1 MAWQNLLISRPA
13 RLSLKNRQLRCE
25 QESGELNLALEDI
38 TSIVLESPQIT
49 LTSALMAAC
58 AYENIAIITCDET
71 HTPNGLLTSFL
82 PHSRQAGMLRTQ
94 MAWSKPFTKRLWQ
107 LVVKQK
113 ITNQAAAL
121 KHCGREH
128 ARLTKLATEVDSGDT
143 KNCEAQ
149 AARLY
154 FNVLFEGV
162 SHDTFR
168 RHGDDLPN
176 AALNYGYAILRAA
189 IARELVQ
196 FGFIPAL
203 GIHHCSELNA
213 FNLADDLIEPFRPF
227 VDAHI
232 CINGIG
238 LNGDLNDVAQHKE
251 HAEGGLTLQERAS
264 LVQSLQ
270 LACVLAG
277 ERHTLLHAIHLTVK
291 SLSTASESAKPD
303 KLRLPS
309 MPRDFGIKLMS

>member
-25 QESGELNLALEDI
+25 QESGEVNLALEDI
-38 TSIVLESPQIT
+38 ASIVLESPQIT
-49 LTSALMAAC
+49 LTSALISAC
-58 AYENIAIITCDET
+58 ADENIAIITCDET
-71 HTPNGLLTSFL
+71 HTPNGLFTSFL
-82 PHSRQAGMLRTQ
+82 PHSRQAGMLQ
-94 MAWSKPFTKRLWQ
+94 AQIAWSKPFTKRIWQ
-107 LVVKQK
+107 LVIKQK

-121 KHCGREH
+121 KLCGIEH
-128 ARLTKLATEVDSGDT
+128 ARLSKLAAEVDSGDT

-154 FNVLFEGV
+154 FNLLFEGV

-168 RHGDDLPN
+168 RHGEDLPN

-232 CINGIG
+232 SLNGIG
-238 LNGDLNDVAQHKE
+238 LNRVAQQKE
-251 HAEGGLTLQERAS
+251 HAEGGLTIQERAS

-270 LACVLAG
+270 LACVQAG

-291 SLSTASESAKPD
+291 SLSTATEESKPD

-309 MPRDFGIKLMS
+309 IPREFGIKLMS

>member
-38 TSIVLESPQIT
+38 VSIVLESPQIT
-49 LTSALMAAC
+49 LTSALIAAC
-58 AYENIAIITCDET
+58 ADENIAIITCDET

-121 KHCGREH
+121 KHCGSEH
-128 ARLTKLATEVDSGDT
+128 ARLTKLAAEVDSGDT

-227 VDAHI
+227 IDAHI
-232 CINGIG
+232 SLNDIG
-238 LNGDLNDVAQHKE
+238 LNSVAQQKE
-251 HAEGGLTLQERAS
+251 HAEAGLTLQERAS

-309 MPRDFGIKLMS
+309 MPREFGLKLMS

>member
-25 QESGELNLALEDI
+25 QENGEVNLALEDI
-38 TSIVLESPQIT
+38 ASIVLESPQIT
-49 LTSALMAAC
+49 LTSALISAC
-58 AYENIAIITCDET
+58 ADENIAMITCDET
-71 HTPNGLLTSFL
+71 HTPNGLFASFL
-82 PHSRQAGMLRTQ
+82 PHSRQAGMLRAQ

-113 ITNQAAAL
+113 ISNQAATL
-121 KHCGREH
+121 KLCGREH
-128 ARLTKLATEVDSGDT
+128 ARLTKLATEVDSGDS

-154 FNVLFEGV
+154 FNVLFDGV
-162 SHDTFR
+162 NHDAFK
-168 RHGDDLPN
+168 RHGEDLPN

-227 VDAHI
+227 VDAYVS
-232 CINGIG
+232 INGIG
-238 LNGDLNDVAQHKE
+238 QSMEN
-251 HAEGGLTLQERAS
+251 AEGLTLQERAS
-264 LVQSLQ
+264 LVQNLQ
-270 LACVLAG
+270 LACMVAG
-277 ERHTLLHAIHLTVK
+277 EKHTLLHAIHLVVK
-291 SLSTASESAKPD
+291 SLSTATELAKPD
-303 KLRLPS
+303 KLLLPT
-309 MPRDFGIKLMS
+309 MPKAFGIKEMN

>member
-25 QESGELNLALEDI
+25 QDDGEVNLALEDI
-38 TSIVLESPQIT
+38 ASVVLESPQIT
-49 LTSALMAAC
+49 LTSALIAAC
-58 AYENIAIITCDET
+58 AAENIAIITCDET

-82 PHSRQAGMLRTQ
+82 PHSRQAGMLRAQ
-94 MAWSKPFTKRLWQ
+94 IAWSKPFAKRLWQ
-107 LVVKQK
+107 LVIKQK

-121 KHCGREH
+121 KLCGIEH
-128 ARLTKLATEVDSGDT
+128 ARLSKLAVVVDSGDT
-143 KNCEAQ
+143 TNCEAQ

-154 FNVLFEGV
+154 FNLLFEGV

-168 RHGDDLPN
+168 RHGEDLPN
-176 AALNYGYAILRAA
+176 ATLNYGYAILRAA
-189 IARELVQ
+189 ITRELVQ

-232 CINGIG
+232 SLNGIG
-238 LNGDLNDVAQHKE
+238 LNRVKQQEE

-270 LACVLAG
+270 LACVFAG

-291 SLSTASESAKPD
+291 SLSTATEVSKPD

-309 MPRDFGIKLMS
+309 MPREFGIKLMS

>member
-25 QESGELNLALEDI
+25 QETGEVNLALEDI
-38 TSIVLESPQIT
+38 VSVVLESPQIT

-58 AYENIAIITCDET
+58 AEENIAIITCDET

-82 PHSRQAGMLRTQ
+82 PHSRQAGMLRAQ
-94 MAWSKPFTKRLWQ
+94 IAWSKPFTKRLWQ
-107 LVVKQK
+107 LIVKQK
-113 ITNQAAAL
+113 IINQAATL
-121 KHCGREH
+121 KLCGREH
-128 ARLTKLATEVDSGDT
+128 ARLTKLATEVDSGDSQ
-143 KNCEAQ
+143 NCEAQ

-154 FNVLFEGV
+154 FNVLFDGV
-162 SHDTFR
+162 SHDAFK
-168 RHGDDLPN
+168 RHGDDLSN

-203 GIHHCSELNA
+203 GVHHCSELNA

-227 VDAHI
+227 VDAHVRL
-232 CINGIG
+232 NGIG
-238 LNGDLNDVAQHKE
+238 EQV
-251 HAEGGLTLQERAS
+251 GGAVQGLQLGERAS

-270 LACVLAG
+270 LTCAVAG
-277 ERHTLLHAIHLTVK
+277 EHHTLLHAIHLLVK
-291 SLSTASESAKPD
+291 SLSTATTQAKAD
-303 KLRLPS
+303 KLLMPT
-309 MPRDFGIKLMS
+309 MPREFGIKVMS

>member
-13 RLSLKNRQLRCE
+13 RLSLKNHQLRCE
-25 QESGELNLALEDI
+25 QEGGALNLALEDI
-38 TSIVLESPQIT
+38 ASVVLESPQIT
-49 LTSALMAAC
+49 LTSALIAAC
-58 AYENIAIITCDET
+58 ADENIAIITCDET

-82 PHSRQAGMLRTQ
+82 PHSRQAGMLRAQ
-94 MAWSKPFTKRLWQ
+94 IAWSKPFTKRLWQ

-113 ITNQAAAL
+113 ITNQAATL
-121 KHCGREH
+121 KLCGREH
-128 ARLTKLATEVDSGDT
+128 VRLTKLATEVDSGDT

-154 FNVLFEGV
+154 FKLMFEGV
-162 SHDTFR
+162 SHDSFR
-168 RHGDDLPN
+168 RHGEDLPN

-232 CINGIG
+232 SLNGIG
-238 LNGDLNDVAQHKE
+238 LNLVAQQDE
-251 HAEGGLTLQERAS
+251 PAEGGLTLQKRAN

-291 SLSTASESAKPD
+291 SLSTATENAKPD
-303 KLRLPS
+303 KLLLPT
-309 MPRDFGIKLMS
+309 MPCEFGIKLMS

>member
-25 QESGELNLALEDI
+25 QESGEVNLALEDI
-38 TSIVLESPQIT
+38 ASVVLESPQIT
-49 LTSALMAAC
+49 LTSALIAAC
-58 AYENIAIITCDET
+58 ADENIAIITCDET

-82 PHSRQAGMLRTQ
+82 PHSRQAGMLRAQ
-94 MAWSKPFTKRLWQ
+94 IAWSKPFTKRLWQ
-107 LVVKQK
+107 LIVKQK
-113 ITNQAAAL
+113 IANQAATL
-121 KHCGREH
+121 KLCGKEH
-128 ARLTKLATEVDSGDT
+128 ARLTKLATEVDSGDS

-154 FNVLFEGV
+154 FGVLFEGIN
-162 SHDTFR
+162 HDAFR
-168 RHGDDLPN
+168 RHGDDLAN

-227 VDAHI
+227 VDAHV
-232 CINGIG
+232 CLNGIG
-238 LNGDLNDVAQHKE
+238 QQVGSTEQ
-251 HAEGGLTLQERAS
+251 GLQLHERAS
-264 LVQSLQ
+264 LVEALQ
-270 LACVLAG
+270 LACVVAG
-277 ERHTLLHAIHLTVK
+277 ERHTLLHAIHLIVK
-291 SLSTASESAKPD
+291 SLSTATEKSKPD
-303 KLRLPS
+303 KLFLPT
-309 MPRDFGIKLMS
+309 MPREFGIKAMS

>member
-25 QESGELNLALEDI
+25 QETGELNLALEDI
-38 TSIVLESPQIT
+38 ASIVLESPQIT
-49 LTSALMAAC
+49 LTSALIAAC
-58 AYENIAIITCDET
+58 ADENIAIITCDET

-82 PHSRQAGMLRTQ
+82 PHSRQAGMLRAQ
-94 MAWSKPFTKRLWQ
+94 IAWGKPFTKRLWQ

-113 ITNQAAAL
+113 INNQAAAL
-121 KHCGREH
+121 KLCGREH
-128 ARLTKLATEVDSGDT
+128 ARLNKLATEVDSGDT

-154 FNVLFEGV
+154 FGVLFEGV

-168 RHGDDLPN
+168 RHGHDLPN

-227 VDAHI
+227 VDAYI
-232 CINGIG
+232 CLNGIG
-238 LNGDLNDVAQHKE
+238 QQVGATEQ
-251 HAEGGLTLQERAS
+251 GLQLHERAS
-264 LVQSLQ
+264 LVEALQ
-270 LACVLAG
+270 LACVVGG
-277 ERHTLLHAIHLTVK
+277 ERHTLLHAIHLVVK
-291 SLSTASESAKPD
+291 SLSTATEKFKTD
-303 KLRLPS
+303 KLLLPT
-309 MPRDFGIKLMS
+309 MPREFGIKVML

>member
-25 QESGELNLALEDI
+25 QEDGEVNLALEDI
-38 TSIVLESPQIT
+38 ASVVLESPQIT
-49 LTSALMAAC
+49 LTSALIAAC
-58 AYENIAIITCDET
+58 ADENIAIITCNET

-82 PHSRQAGMLRTQ
+82 PHSRQAGMLRAQ
-94 MAWSKPFTKRLWQ
+94 IAWGKPFTKRLWQ
-107 LVVKQK
+107 LIVKQK
-113 ITNQAAAL
+113 IINQAAAL
-121 KHCGREH
+121 KLCGKEH
-128 ARLTKLATEVDSGDT
+128 ARLIKLAAEVDSGDT

-154 FNVLFEGV
+154 FSLLFTGV
-162 SHDTFR
+162 NHDAFR
-168 RHGDDLPN
+168 RHGNDLSN

-227 VDAHI
+227 VDAY
-232 CINGIG
+232 IG
-238 LNGDLNDVAQHKE
+238 LNDIGQQTGDLDQ
-251 HAEGGLTLQERAS
+251 GLSLQDRAN

-270 LACVLAG
+270 LACIVEG
-277 ERHTLLHAIHLTVK
+277 QRYTLLHAIHLVIK
-291 SLSTASESAKPD
+291 SLNTATEYAKPD
-303 KLRLPS
+303 KLLLPT
-309 MPRDFGIKLMS
+309 MPPIFGIKVMS

>member
-25 QESGELNLALEDI
+25 QESGEVNLALEDI
-38 TSIVLESPQIT
+38 ASVVLESPQIT
-49 LTSALMAAC
+49 LTSALIAAC
-58 AYENIAIITCDET
+58 ADENIAIITCDET

-82 PHSRQAGMLRTQ
+82 PHSRQSGMLRAQ
-94 MAWSKPFTKRLWQ
+94 VAWSKPFTKRLWQ
-107 LVVKQK
+107 LVIKQK
-113 ITNQAAAL
+113 ITNQATTL
-121 KHCGREH
+121 KLCSREH
-128 ARLTKLATEVDSGDT
+128 ARLARLAAEVDSGDS

-154 FNVLFEGV
+154 FNVLFDGIN
-162 SHDTFR
+162 HDAFK
-168 RHGDDLPN
+168 RHGEDLPN

-227 VDAHI
+227 VDAYAHL
-232 CINGIG
+232 NGIG
-238 LNGDLNDVAQHKE
+238 QQVGSTE
-251 HAEGGLTLQERAS
+251 ESLQLHERAS
-264 LVQSLQ
+264 LVETLQ
-270 LACVLAG
+270 LACVIAG
-277 ERHTLLHAIHLTVK
+277 ERYTLLHAIHLVVK
-291 SLSTASESAKPD
+291 SLSTATEKSKPD
-303 KLRLPS
+303 KLLLPS
-309 MPRDFGIKLMS
+309 MPREFGIKVMS

>member
-13 RLSLKNRQLRCE
+13 RLTLKNRQLRCE
-25 QESGELNLALEDI
+25 QDSGEVNLALEDI

-49 LTSALMAAC
+49 LTSALIAAC
-58 AYENIAIITCDET
+58 ADENIAIITCDET

-82 PHSRQAGMLRTQ
+82 PHSRQAGMLRVQ

-107 LVVKQK
+107 LIVKQK
-113 ITNQAAAL
+113 ITNQAATL
-121 KHCGREH
+121 KLCGKEH
-128 ARLTKLATEVDSGDT
+128 ARLNKLATEVDSGDT

-154 FNVLFEGV
+154 FNLLFEGV

-176 AALNYGYAILRAA
+176 AALNYGYAVLRAA

-213 FNLADDLIEPFRPF
+213 FNLADD
-227 VDAHI
+227 
-232 CINGIG
+232 
-238 LNGDLNDVAQHKE
+238 
-251 HAEGGLTLQERAS
+251 
-264 LVQSLQ
+264 
-270 LACVLAG
+270 
-277 ERHTLLHAIHLTVK
+277 
-291 SLSTASESAKPD
+291 
-303 KLRLPS
+303 
-309 MPRDFGIKLMS
+309 

>member
-25 QESGELNLALEDI
+25 QETGEVSLALEDI
-38 TSIVLESPQIT
+38 ASVVLESPQIT

-58 AYENIAIITCDET
+58 AEENIAIITCDET

-82 PHSRQAGMLRTQ
+82 PHSRQAGMLRAQ
-94 MAWSKPFTKRLWQ
+94 IAWSKPFTKRLWQ
-107 LVVKQK
+107 LIVKQK
-113 ITNQAAAL
+113 IINQASTL
-121 KHCGREH
+121 KLCGREH
-128 ARLTKLATEVDSGDT
+128 ARLTKLATEVDSGDSQ
-143 KNCEAQ
+143 NCEAQ

-154 FNVLFEGV
+154 FNVLFDGV
-162 SHDTFR
+162 SHDAFK
-168 RHGDDLPN
+168 RHGDDLSN

-227 VDAHI
+227 VDAHVRL
-232 CINGIG
+232 NGIG
-238 LNGDLNDVAQHKE
+238 EQVGEAVQ
-251 HAEGGLTLQERAS
+251 GLQLGERAS

-270 LACVLAG
+270 LTCVVAG
-277 ERHTLLHAIHLTVK
+277 ERHTLLHAIHLLVK
-291 SLSTASESAKPD
+291 SLNTATTQSKAD
-303 KLRLPS
+303 KLLMPS
-309 MPRDFGIKLMS
+309 MPREFGIKVMN

>member
-25 QESGELNLALEDI
+25 QETGEVNLALEDI
-38 TSIVLESPQIT
+38 VSVVLESPQIT

-58 AYENIAIITCDET
+58 AEENIAIITCDEA

-82 PHSRQAGMLRTQ
+82 PHSRQAGMLRAQ
-94 MAWSKPFTKRLWQ
+94 IAWSKPFTKRLWQ
-107 LVVKQK
+107 LIVKQK
-113 ITNQAAAL
+113 IINQAATL
-121 KHCGREH
+121 KLCGREH
-128 ARLTKLATEVDSGDT
+128 ARLTKLATEVDSGDSQ
-143 KNCEAQ
+143 NCEAQ

-154 FNVLFEGV
+154 FNVLFDGV
-162 SHDTFR
+162 SHDAFK
-168 RHGDDLPN
+168 RHGDDLSN
-176 AALNYGYAILRAA
+176 AALNYGYAILRAI

-227 VDAHI
+227 VDAHVRL
-232 CINGIG
+232 NGIG
-238 LNGDLNDVAQHKE
+238 EQVGDAVQ
-251 HAEGGLTLQERAS
+251 GLQLGERAS

-270 LACVLAG
+270 LTCVVAG
-277 ERHTLLHAIHLTVK
+277 ERHTLLHAIHLLVK
-291 SLSTASESAKPD
+291 SLSTATTQAKAD
-303 KLRLPS
+303 KLLMPT
-309 MPRDFGIKLMS
+309 MPREFGIKVMS

>member
-25 QESGELNLALEDI
+25 QESGEVNLALEDI
-38 TSIVLESPQIT
+38 ASVVLESPQIT
-49 LTSALMAAC
+49 LTSALIAAC
-58 AYENIAIITCDET
+58 AAENIAIITCDET

-82 PHSRQAGMLRTQ
+82 PHSRQAGMLRAQ

-113 ITNQAAAL
+113 ITNQAATL
-121 KHCGREH
+121 KLCGREH
-128 ARLTKLATEVDSGDT
+128 ARLTKLAAEVDSGDS

-154 FNVLFEGV
+154 FGVLFEGV
-162 SHDTFR
+162 NHDAFR
-168 RHGDDLPN
+168 RHGDDLAN
-176 AALNYGYAILRAA
+176 AALNYGYAVLRAA

-227 VDAHI
+227 VDAYI
-232 CINGIG
+232 CLNGIG
-238 LNGDLNDVAQHKE
+238 QQVGDTKQ
-251 HAEGGLTLQERAS
+251 GLQLHERAS
-264 LVQSLQ
+264 LVEALQ
-270 LACVLAG
+270 LACVIAG
-277 ERHTLLHAIHLTVK
+277 ERYTLLHAIHLVVK
-291 SLSTASESAKPD
+291 SLSTATEKSKPD
-303 KLRLPS
+303 KLLLPT
-309 MPRDFGIKLMS
+309 MPREFGIKAMS